1 MTMFG
6 DTTART
12 PSAKHVVPNKE
23 CDKRKQPRKPIFDD
37 DYNITDEDMEV
48 ALFLRESYDVAE
60 VANIGE
66 CVLKVYQLKPCVNK
80 GFFYDQVSPLMP
92 QPL

>member
-1 MTMFG
+1 VFG
-6 DTTART
+6 DNTART

-37 DYNITDEDMEV
+37 DYNITDEDTEV
-48 ALFLRESYDVAE
+48 ALFIHESYDFAE
-60 VANIGE
+60 VADIGE

-80 GFFYDQVSPLMP
+80 
-92 QPL
+92 